1 MKRLFAVIVLVF
13 FVQLLSAQVHI
24 GLAAPEIS
32 LPNTK
37 DSIVSLSS
45 LKGKIVLID
54 FWASW
59 CVPCR
64 RSNKEVSWLY
74 NKYKDQGFEVYGV
87 SLDDKVAAWKKAI
100 KKDKT
105 NYLQVY
111 DTKGIYSPVADTY
124 GVNEIPSSFLVD
136 KDGTI
141 LAINLEGKE
150 LKEMLEALLQR

>member
-1 MKRLFAVIVLVF
+1 MKKISAVIVF
-13 FVQLLSAQVHI
+13 ICCVQLLPAQVRI
-24 GLAAPEIS
+24 GSLAPEIT
-32 LPNTK
+32 LPDTR
-37 DSIVSLSS
+37 DSMVSLSS

-64 RSNKEVSWLY
+64 RSNKEVAWLY
-74 NKYKDQGFEVYGV
+74 SKYKDQGFEVYGI

-111 DTKGIYSPVADTY
+111 DTKGIYSPVADRY
-124 GVNEIPSSFLVD
+124 GVNEIPSSFLLD